1 MQGHVI
7 HAVVFGRGAL
17 LGCLLLGIR
26 QLLRLLQGLV
36 AVAHG
41 LRDVL
46 AVASGH
52 GLGDHSLGHFRLVA
66 CGMDVGVKVGQVR
79 LVRALLNAAD
89 AALQIVVALA
99 QEVQLQ
105 LVAADGLV
113 AALLALELF

>member
-1 MQGHVI
+1 
-7 HAVVFGRGAL
+7 
-17 LGCLLLGIR
+17 
-26 QLLRLLQGLV
+26 
-36 AVAHG
+36 
-41 LRDVL
+41 
-46 AVASGH
+46 
-52 GLGDHSLGHFRLVA
+52 
-66 CGMDVGVKVGQVR
+66 MDVGVKVGQVR